1 MRLSP
6 AEVTNMRLAVPCA
19 LLLVAAACARPAD
32 PAPAAPAR
40 PAAEAASIPSP
51 PAAPGLVR
59 WHENLDAARGA
70 AAASGKPVL
79 VFQLLGRLD
88 DELC

>member
-1 MRLSP
+1 
-6 AEVTNMRLAVPCA
+6 MRLAVPCA
-19 LLLVAAACARPAD
+19 LLLAAAACARSAD
-32 PAPAAPAR
+32 PAAAVPAQPV
-40 PAAEAASIPSP
+40 AETASLASP

-59 WHENLDAARGA
+59 WHGSVDAARGA
-70 AAASGKPVL
+70 AAASGNPVL

>member
-1 MRLSP
+1 
-6 AEVTNMRLAVPCA
+6 MRLALPCA
-19 LLLVAAACARPAD
+19 LLLFAAACAPSAD
-32 PAPAAPAR
+32 PAPSASPR
-40 PAAEAASIPSP
+40 PAAEAATAVNP

-59 WHENLDAARGA
+59 WHESVDAARGA
-70 AAASGKPVL
+70 ATASGKPVL